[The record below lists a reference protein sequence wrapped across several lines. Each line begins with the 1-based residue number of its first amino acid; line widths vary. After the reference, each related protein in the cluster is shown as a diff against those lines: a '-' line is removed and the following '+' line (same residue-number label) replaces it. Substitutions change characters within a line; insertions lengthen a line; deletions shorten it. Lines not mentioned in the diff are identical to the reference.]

1 MSQDDTSQSFVDFK
15 QQIVAVPQ
23 YGLKFKFDHKFP
35 EKENYSQ
42 NLKPSWKQLWDLVPM
57 MFRYVPY
64 YWKNSRSGQPVL
76 MDYFAMQN
84 SLCIYG
90 CPIGGIGAG
99 KMALKFYAQQKFA
112 CVC

>member
-15 QQIVAVPQ
+15 QQIVAVPN
-23 YGLKFKFDHKFP
+23 YGLKVKFDHKYP

-84 SLCIYG
+84 SLAIYG
-90 CPIGGIGAG
+90 APIGGIGAG
-99 KMALKFYAQQKFA
+99 RMALKIFSNQNIEKF
-112 CVC
+112 